1 MDQQDALG
9 VEQITKLK
17 KYPSNSIIDLE
28 NYLIKTYQKYII
40 LQERG
45 KEIYRCFI
53 LSFHKEFNIGIGLAV
68 SCISISPKVLIL
80 DDKNIFIGFD
90 SVVFCISIQKLEV
103 NMINIDGIV
112 FDIYL
117 LENQKICIIHEL
129 GAIITDKNLTRENLV
144 STDIILDWKI
154 DKINKL
160 IILTELDSEKII
172 SLNYD

>member
-144 STDIILDWKI
+144 STNIISDWKI

>member
-1 MDQQDALG
+1 MRL
-9 VEQITKLK
+9 T
-17 KYPSNSIIDLE
+17 KYPYNSIRELEDDLI
-28 NYLIKTYQKYII
+28 NTYQKYII
-40 LQERG
+40 LQEEG

-68 SCISISPKVLIL
+68 SCISIPPKVLIF
-80 DDKNIFIGFD
+80 DDENIFIGFD
-90 SVVFCISIQKLEV
+90 SVVFCISIQNLKV
-103 NMINIDGIV
+103 NMLNIDGIF

-129 GAIITDKNLTRENLV
+129 GAIITDKNFTRENSV
-144 STDIILDWKI
+144 STDIISDWKI

-160 IILTELDSEKII
+160 IILTELDSDKII

>member
-1 MDQQDALG
+1 MRL
-9 VEQITKLK
+9 T
-17 KYPSNSIIDLE
+17 KYPYNSIRELE
-28 NYLIKTYQKYII
+28 DYLINTYQKYII
-40 LQERG
+40 LQEGG

-53 LSFHKEFNIGIGLAV
+53 LSFYKEFNIGIGLAV

-80 DDKNIFIGFD
+80 DDKNIFIGFG
-90 SVVFCISIQKLEV
+90 SVVFCISIQNLKV
-103 NMINIDGIV
+103 NMLNIDGIV

-129 GAIITDKNLTRENLV
+129 GAIITDKNLTRENSV
-144 STDIILDWKI
+144 STDIISDWKI

-172 SLNYD
+172 FLNYN

>member
-1 MDQQDALG
+1 MRL
-9 VEQITKLK
+9 T
-17 KYPSNSIIDLE
+17 KYPYNSIRELE
-28 NYLIKTYQKYII
+28 DYLMNTYQKYII
-40 LQERG
+40 LQDEG

-53 LSFHKEFNIGIGLAV
+53 LSFHKEFNIGMGLAV
-68 SCISISPKVLIL
+68 SCISIPPKVLTL

-90 SVVFCISIQKLEV
+90 SVIFCISIQNLKV
-103 NMINIDGIV
+103 NMLNIDGIF

-144 STDIILDWKI
+144 STDIISDWKI

>member
-1 MDQQDALG
+1 M
-9 VEQITKLK
+9 KLT
-17 KYPSNSIIDLE
+17 KYPYNSIRELE
-28 NYLIKTYQKYII
+28 DYLLNTYQKYII
-40 LQERG
+40 LREEG

-53 LSFHKEFNIGIGLAV
+53 LSFYKELNIGIGLAI
-68 SCISISPKVLIL
+68 SCISVLPKVLIFG
-80 DDKNIFIGFD
+80 DKNIFIGFD
-90 SVVFCISIQKLEV
+90 SVVFCISIQNLRV
-103 NMINIDGIV
+103 NMLNIDGIF

-129 GAIITDKNLTRENLV
+129 GAIITDKKLTRENSV
-144 STDIILDWKI
+144 STDIISDWKI